1 MSKVAL
7 KYHFTFP
14 DSRERTFELELDRDT
29 AELTLADRRRI
40 RRLDRA
46 GLPPVHRLPAREE
59 QGFALPGGAAPVDAS
74 STASPTWSRTT
85 RCASTVETD
94 ERSVVA
100 TLSAQQALAS
110 LMGLIMA
117 SSGCPRTAV
126 FRPMARFHLPF
137 SNESETAYRVAAMY
151 LVAQHFI
158 AREGGKPDFTLDDL
172 DRVYRGVHAVNRGM
186 AQRLRAASR
195 QDAIVNAIV
204 LLDVYSSLVP
214 AAIHDILDEIK
225 PAFAALLS
233 EPPTTRERVTLR
245 IGHAACCARN
255 ACEHANNE

>member
-1 MSKVAL
+1 MTMVITYRIA
-7 KYHFTFP
+7 TP
-14 DSRERTFELELDRDT
+14 DSRERVFNLELDSDS
-29 AELTLADRRRI
+29 AELTTAPNANAPAWTELAFNQCQGCPLGKD
-40 RRLDRA
+40 
-46 GLPPVHRLPAREE
+46 VKHCPAALHLASVID
-59 QGFALPGGAAPVDAS
+59 GFSDLVSYDQVRVTVDS
-74 STASPTWSRTT
+74 
-85 RCASTVETD
+85 E

-137 SNESETAYRVAAMY
+137 SSESETAYRVASMY
-151 LVAQHFI
+151 LVAQQFK
-158 AREGGKPDFTLDDL
+158 ARSGAAADFQLADL
-172 DRVYRGVHAVNRGM
+172 ESVYRGVHAVNRGM

-214 AAIHDILDEIK
+214 AAIHDILDEVK
-225 PAFAALLS
+225 PAFAALLTS
-233 EPPTTRERVTLR
+233 EEK
-245 IGHAACCARN
+245 
-255 ACEHANNE
+255 

>member
-1 MSKVAL
+1 MSKVDL
-7 KYHFTFP
+7 TYRFTFP
-14 DSRERTFELELDRDT
+14 DSRERVFPLQMDRDT
-29 AELTLADRRRI
+29 AELSPSTDPQPPPWTQLEFNKCI
-40 RRLDRA
+40 GCPLDA
-46 GLPPVHRLPAREE
+46 AKVSHCPAAVHLSGVID
-59 QGFALPGGAAPVDAS
+59 GFTDLVSYDKVQV
-74 STASPTWSRTT
+74 
-85 RCASTVETD
+85 TVESE

-137 SNESETAYRVAAMY
+137 SSESETAYRVAAMY
-151 LVAQHFI
+151 LLAQHFI
-158 AREGGKPDFTLDDL
+158 ARDGGKPDLEL
-172 DRVYRGVHAVNRGM
+172 NELERVYRGVHAVNRGM
-186 AQRLRAASR
+186 GQRLRAASR

-233 EPPTTRERVTLR
+233 DSSTQ
-245 IGHAACCARN
+245 
-255 ACEHANNE
+255 

>member
-1 MSKVAL
+1 MSKVVL
-7 KYHFTFP
+7 TYRFTFP
-14 DSRERTFELELDRDT
+14 DSRESVFPLEMDRDT
-29 AELTLADRRRI
+29 AELTSRPAADPPAWT
-40 RRLDRA
+40 RL
-46 GLPPVHRLPAREE
+46 
-59 QGFALPGGAAPVDAS
+59 GFNQCTGCPLDAS
-74 STASPTWSRTT
+74 KTT
-85 RCASTVETD
+85 HCPAAVHLAGVIDGFTDLVSYDKVRVTVESE

-137 SNESETAYRVAAMY
+137 SSESETAYRVAAMY
-151 LVAQHFI
+151 LVAQHFT
-158 AREGGKPDFTLDDL
+158 ARDGGKADL
-172 DRVYRGVHAVNRGM
+172 ALNDLERVYRGVHAVNRGM

-195 QDAIVNAIV
+195 QDAIVNAVV

-214 AAIHDILDEIK
+214 AAIHDILEEIR

-233 EPPTTRERVTLR
+233 DSSTVPQS
-245 IGHAACCARN
+245 
-255 ACEHANNE
+255 

>member
-7 KYHFTFP
+7 TYRFTFP
-14 DSRERTFELELDRDT
+14 DSRERVFPLQMDRDT
-29 AELTLADRRRI
+29 AELSPPTHPEPPPWTKLEFNQCTGCPLLA
-40 RRLDRA
+40 A
-46 GLPPVHRLPAREE
+46 QTSHCPAALHLSSVID
-59 QGFALPGGAAPVDAS
+59 GFTDLVSYDKVQV
-74 STASPTWSRTT
+74 
-85 RCASTVETD
+85 TVESE

-110 LMGLIMA
+110 FMGLIMA

-137 SNESETAYRVAAMY
+137 ASESETAYRVAAMY
-151 LVAQHFI
+151 LLAQHFI
-158 AREGGKPDFTLDDL
+158 ARDGGKADL
-172 DRVYRGVHAVNRGM
+172 ALENLERVYRGVHAVNRGM

-233 EPPTTRERVTLR
+233 DSSTP
-245 IGHAACCARN
+245 A
-255 ACEHANNE
+255 

>member
-1 MSKVAL
+1 MSNLRLTYRFAL
-7 KYHFTFP
+7 P
-14 DSRERTFELELDRDT
+14 DSRERVFHLELDHDS
-29 AELTLADRRRI
+29 AELTSLPGDE
-40 RRLDRA
+40 
-46 GLPPVHRLPAREE
+46 PPVWTELGFNQCKDCPLDAAQVKHCPAARHLAGVID
-59 QGFALPGGAAPVDAS
+59 GFTDLVSYDQV
-74 STASPTWSRTT
+74 RV
-85 RCASTVETD
+85 TVESE
-94 ERSVVA
+94 ERAVIA

-137 SNESETAYRVAAMY
+137 SNEAETAYRVAAMY
-151 LVAQHFI
+151 LVGQHFI
-158 AREGGKPDFTLDDL
+158 ARDGGKPDFDL
-172 DRVYRGVHAVNRGM
+172 NDLESVYRGMHAVNRGM

-214 AAIHDILDEIK
+214 AAIHDILGELK

-233 EPPTTRERVTLR
+233 DSSTV
-245 IGHAACCARN
+245 A
-255 ACEHANNE
+255 

>member
-1 MSKVAL
+1 MNTMVIV
-7 KYHFTFP
+7 YRFTLP
-14 DSRERTFELELDRDT
+14 DSRERVFELEMDRDT
-29 AELTLADRRRI
+29 ALLAPI
-40 RRLDRA
+40 
-46 GLPPVHRLPAREE
+46 
-59 QGFALPGGAAPVDAS
+59 AAPEPPAWTELAFNQCQGCPLQVAEHSHCPAALHLSGVIDGFTDLVS
-74 STASPTWSRTT
+74 YDKVRV
-85 RCASTVETD
+85 TVESE

-137 SNESETAYRVAAMY
+137 SSESETAYRVASMY

-158 AREGGKPDFTLDDL
+158 ARSGGPADFALDDL
-172 DRVYRGVHAVNRGM
+172 EGVYRGVHAVNRGM

-195 QDAIVNAIV
+195 QDAIVNAVV

-214 AAIHDILDEIK
+214 AAIHDLLDEIK
-225 PAFAALLS
+225 PAFAALLLPDS
-233 EPPTTRERVTLR
+233 STV
-245 IGHAACCARN
+245 A
-255 ACEHANNE
+255 

>member
-1 MSKVAL
+1 VTKVAL
-7 KYHFTFP
+7 KYHFEFP
-14 DSRERTFELELDRDT
+14 DSRERTFELQLDRDT
-29 AELTLADRRRI
+29 AELSTPAAAD
-40 RRLDRA
+40 
-46 GLPPVHRLPAREE
+46 PPAWTELGFHQCTGCPFEKDKVSHCPAALHLSTVID
-59 QGFALPGGAAPVDAS
+59 GFTDLVSYDKV
-74 STASPTWSRTT
+74 RV
-85 RCASTVETD
+85 TVETD

-137 SNESETAYRVAAMY
+137 SSESETAYRVAAMY

-158 AREGGKPDFTLDDL
+158 TREGGQGDFVLEDL
-172 DRVYRGVHAVNRGM
+172 GRVYRGVHSVNRGM
-186 AQRLRAASR
+186 AQRLRAATR

-214 AAIHDILDEIK
+214 AAIHDILAEIK
-225 PAFAALLS
+225 PAFAALLN
-233 EPPTTRERVTLR
+233 EPPSV
-245 IGHAACCARN
+245 
-255 ACEHANNE
+255 

>member
-1 MSKVAL
+1 MTKVVL
-7 KYHFTFP
+7 TYRFQFP
-14 DSRERTFELELDRDT
+14 DSRERVFPLEMDRDT
-29 AELTLADRRRI
+29 AELT
-40 RRLDRA
+40 
-46 GLPPVHRLPAREE
+46 PARAESPPAWT
-59 QGFALPGGAAPVDAS
+59 QLGFNQCSNCPLKASEVSHCPAALHLS
-74 STASPTWSRTT
+74 SVIDGFTDLVSYDKVRV
-85 RCASTVETD
+85 TVETE
-94 ERSVVA
+94 ERQVVA

-137 SNESETAYRVAAMY
+137 SSESETAYRVAAMY
-151 LVAQHFI
+151 LLAQHFI
-158 AREGGKPDFTLDDL
+158 HREGGKPDLALDEL
-172 DRVYRGVHAVNRGM
+172 ERVYRGVHAVNRGM

-214 AAIHDILDEIK
+214 AAIHDILEELK

-233 EPPTTRERVTLR
+233 DSPTP
-245 IGHAACCARN
+245 AAR
-255 ACEHANNE
+255 

>member
-1 MSKVAL
+1 MSKVVL
-7 KYHFTFP
+7 TYRFTFP
-14 DSRERTFELELDRDT
+14 DSRERVFPLEMDRDT
-29 AELTLADRRRI
+29 AELSPPRSDSPPAWTQLGFNQCSNCPLSASETKHCPAALHLANVID
-40 RRLDRA
+40 
-46 GLPPVHRLPAREE
+46 
-59 QGFALPGGAAPVDAS
+59 GFADLVSYDKV
-74 STASPTWSRTT
+74 RVN
-85 RCASTVETD
+85 VESE

-137 SNESETAYRVAAMY
+137 SSESETAYRVAAMY
-151 LVAQHFI
+151 LLAQHFI
-158 AREGGKPDFTLDDL
+158 DREGGKPDLALDQL
-172 DRVYRGVHAVNRGM
+172 ERVYRGVHAVNRGM

-214 AAIHDILDEIK
+214 AAIHDILEELK
-225 PAFAALLS
+225 PAFSALLS
-233 EPPTTRERVTLR
+233 DIPTPVPS
-245 IGHAACCARN
+245 
-255 ACEHANNE
+255 